1 MKNLEIRITD
11 SCNGFIN
18 KNLKKLENGENLMNK
33 EKYFTLIWITFF
45 ILVDYFFRNNI
56 KAKLIV
62 KGSLVLIIFIRIL
75 KII

>member
-1 MKNLEIRITD
+1 MD
-11 SCNGFIN
+11 
-18 KNLKKLENGENLMNK
+18 K
-33 EKYFTLIWITFF
+33 EKYFTLTWITFF
-45 ILVDYFFRNNI
+45 ILEDYFFRNNI

>member
-1 MKNLEIRITD
+1 
-11 SCNGFIN
+11 
-18 KNLKKLENGENLMNK
+18 MNK

-56 KAKLIV
+56 EAKLIV
-62 KGSLVLIIFIRIL
+62 KGSRVLIIFIRIL

>member
-1 MKNLEIRITD
+1 MD
-11 SCNGFIN
+11 
-18 KNLKKLENGENLMNK
+18 K

-45 ILVDYFFRNNI
+45 ILVGHFFKNNI

-62 KGSLVLIIFIRIL
+62 KGSLVLIVFLRIL

>member
-1 MKNLEIRITD
+1 MVLLIEIE
-11 SCNGFIN
+11 N
-18 KNLKKLENGENLMNK
+18 KNLKKLENGENLMDK

-45 ILVDYFFRNNI
+45 ILGDYFFRNNI
-56 KAKLIV
+56 EAKLIV

>member
-1 MKNLEIRITD
+1 MD
-11 SCNGFIN
+11 
-18 KNLKKLENGENLMNK
+18 K

-45 ILVDYFFRNNI
+45 ILGDYFFRNNI
-56 KAKLIV
+56 EDKLIV

>member
-1 MKNLEIRITD
+1 MD
-11 SCNGFIN
+11 
-18 KNLKKLENGENLMNK
+18 K

-45 ILVDYFFRNNI
+45 ILGDYFFRNNI
-56 KAKLIV
+56 EAKLIV

>member
-1 MKNLEIRITD
+1 MD
-11 SCNGFIN
+11 
-18 KNLKKLENGENLMNK
+18 K

>member
-1 MKNLEIRITD
+1 
-11 SCNGFIN
+11 
-18 KNLKKLENGENLMNK
+18 MNK
-33 EKYFTLIWITFF
+33 GKYFTLIWIIFF

-56 KAKLIV
+56 KAKLII